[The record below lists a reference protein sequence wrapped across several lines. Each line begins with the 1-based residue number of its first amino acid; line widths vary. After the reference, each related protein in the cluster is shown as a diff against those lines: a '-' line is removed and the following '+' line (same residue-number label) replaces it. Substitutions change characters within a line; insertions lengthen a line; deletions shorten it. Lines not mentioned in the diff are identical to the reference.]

1 MTEQELRNKMHEGLM
16 KVIPK
21 TNAVTE
27 LIMDVYQEG
36 FKCCWELLTG
46 TKFDSDMENYET
58 KK

>member
-46 TKFDSDMENYET
+46 TKFDFD
-58 KK
+58 K